1 MEHLADESTDLRLHA
16 HLCSERYKGIQEQFE
31 QLENRMDKVETKID
45 SLREDYNDGN
55 KSLKTTL
62 ITTGG
67 SILVAIIGVIG
78 ILLMK

>member
-1 MEHLADESTDLRLHA
+1 MEHLADESVDLKLHT
-16 HLCSERYKGIQEQFE
+16 HLCAERYRGIQEQFVR
-31 QLENRMDKVETKID
+31 LETRMDSVDSKID
-45 SLREDYNDGN
+45 ELHRDYNDGN

-67 SILVAIIGVIG
+67 SIIVAIIGVIG

>member
-16 HLCSERYKGIQEQFE
+16 HLCSERYKGIQEQYERLE
-31 QLENRMDKVETKID
+31 QRVESVEGKID
-45 SLREDYNDGN
+45 ELKKEYNDGN

-67 SILVAIIGVIG
+67 SILVAVIGVIG

>member
-1 MEHLADESTDLRLHA
+1 MEHLADESVDLKLHT
-16 HLCSERYKGIQEQFE
+16 HLCAERYRGIQEQYERLE
-31 QLENRMDKVETKID
+31 QRVESVEEKID
-45 SLREDYNDGN
+45 ELKKDYNDGN

-67 SILVAIIGVIG
+67 SILVAIISVIG

>member
-1 MEHLADESTDLRLHA
+1 MEHLADETTDLKLHT
-16 HLCSERYKGIQEQFE
+16 HLCAERYKGIQETFE
-31 QLENRMDKVETKID
+31 QLETRIEKVEGKID
-45 SLREDYNDGN
+45 DLKQDYHNGN
-55 KSLKTTL
+55 RSLKTTF

>member
-1 MEHLADESTDLRLHA
+1 MEHLADESVDLKLHT
-16 HLCSERYKGIQEQFE
+16 HLCAERYRGIQEQFE
-31 QLENRMDKVETKID
+31 RLENRMDSVDTKID
-45 SLREDYNDGN
+45 ELHRDYNDGN

-78 ILLMK
+78 VILMK